1 MTKTLQKPKPKK
13 WPKVGSLGPIE
24 KFHFDGRIGQI
35 LGLAPTVES
44 VLYTK
49 NLADWLGVSVQCV
62 KVWRLRRTG
71 PPNGKQ
77 GCAPAYSRDAV
88 AQWLRD
94 RQAALI
100 KSAAK

>member
-1 MTKTLQKPKPKK
+1 MTKTFQKQKPKQ

-35 LGLAPTVES
+35 LSLAPTVES

-49 NLADWLGVSVQCV
+49 NLADWLGVSIQCV
-62 KVWRLRRTG
+62 KVWRLRKTG
-71 PPNGKQ
+71 PPHGKQ
-77 GCAPAYSRDAV
+77 GSCPAYSREIIEK
-88 AQWLRD
+88 WLKE
-94 RQAALI
+94 RQAFLI